1 MNRQGVFWNWFIAQG
16 SKPSEVASNIRARS
30 PLEHF
35 SKRMDGHPRRAI
47 ATLVPAM
54 NRLLPVVLPLAIV
67 LLLSGCARH
76 YVITLTN
83 GTRVTTL
90 SKPKLGEG
98 SYTFKDARGQP
109 AAVPAGRVREIAPAS
124 MSKDPNSQFIK

>member
-1 MNRQGVFWNWFIAQG
+1 MNG
-16 SKPSEVASNIRARS
+16 
-30 PLEHF
+30 H
-35 SKRMDGHPRRAI
+35 HPRAS
-47 ATLVPAM
+47 ATLIPAM
-54 NRLLPVVLPLAIV
+54 NRLLPVVLPLALI
-67 LLLSGCARH
+67 LLLSGCARR

-90 SKPKLGEG
+90 GKPKLQQG

-109 AAVPAGRVREIAPAS
+109 AAVPSGRVREIAPAS